1 VSPPLSGTF
10 GQLMTNSA
18 VNATGSFVTT
28 LPSGITLGISFP
40 SGINVTSLQI
50 ANIDSSRISLIS
62 KLLNVV
68 NFDDEL
74 CDLGCKITFYFN
86 KNDFQSVGT
95 IEEELRIFH
104 DSNDDNSFSFDEI
117 LIPKITR
124 FESGL
129 FSVSVIVNSFS
140 TIGFGF
146 VPSGGG
152 GGGGDEIPPD
162 FKSFEVITCDPGI
175 GCGTH
180 VAKEIKF
187 ENDMP
192 TAKLPVGHTSKLI
205 LRVHEN
211 SGPSALQHVSMYLNV
226 HGYGSFIQD
235 SDTFIRFNMGDPI
248 TVKDPHG
255 YFSDAK
261 ISLTPRGNNIDV
273 NFFLTFDKP
282 MEKTDVIIRAW
293 DYSRNSRDA
302 IFRDALVAVEMLLPD
317 DKILEPDTQII
328 PSLLIPE
335 EIISGWAG
343 YSTDVVTDEELLD
356 QLGIDGKSIPSWYK
370 EIVSKWVFDGSIS
383 HKEFVDALSFFAENE
398 KLGG

>member
-1 VSPPLSGTF
+1 
-10 GQLMTNSA
+10 
-18 VNATGSFVTT
+18 
-28 LPSGITLGISFP
+28 
-40 SGINVTSLQI
+40 
-50 ANIDSSRISLIS
+50 
-62 KLLNVV
+62 LNVIG
-68 NFDDEL
+68 NFIDVKVPNPDE
-74 CDLGCKITFYFN
+74 CRMGCKLTFYFN
-86 KNDFQSVGT
+86 KADLEASFATPIGLKV
-95 IEEELRIFH
+95 FH
-104 DSNDDNSFSFDEI
+104 DKDSDGSIGVGEI
-117 LIPKITR
+117 LTPTVTEIKDGIFAASVTL
-124 FESGL
+124 EK
-129 FSVSVIVNSFS
+129 FSPISLGHIKL
-140 TIGFGF
+140 
-146 VPSGGG
+146 G

-211 SGPSALQHVSMYLNV
+211 SGPLALQHVSMYLNV

-328 PSLLIPE
+328 PPSLLIPE